1 MTRLNETYL
10 RGQEVRSMMMIGVS
24 KYLIHTYDERE
35 QQILGVWDSEAEM
48 IVQRIATLAEEEI
61 EEVVAVDGEGGDH
74 QLFLIKHE
82 AAMSLLVYD
91 EGSSEKHKIVRLREY
106 AG

>member
-1 MTRLNETYL
+1 
-10 RGQEVRSMMMIGVS
+10 MIGGS

-48 IVQRIATLAEEEI
+48 IVQKIAAVAEEEI
-61 EEVVAVDGEGGDH
+61 EEVVGVDGKGGDQ

-82 AAMSLLVYD
+82 AAMSQLVYD
-91 EGSSEKHKIVRLREY
+91 EGSSEKHRIVRLREY